1 MAYYYSTLGVLISRF
16 SVFGCAPLGI
26 SLFAVAV
33 KLLTI
38 SITNRYYKNIKIG
51 EALKP
56 QLDKIDKKYENN
68 RSERSDRTTELLMH
82 ARYSPFGGIVNLVI
96 YALLGWGLSGTLM
109 DADRYLSFGAISL
122 NLYFIQVTDIPARI
136 FTSDALIDAQAAEAV
151 VVLLLV
157 VALQIAHDRMM
168 NRLLVVDEGYV
179 NKAAWVLLMIGLIF
193 LPVGVALYWGIIT
206 IVNFAQITLIKR
218 FFFIRLDVNPRK

>member
-1 MAYYYSTLGVLISRF
+1 
-16 SVFGCAPLGI
+16 
-26 SLFAVAV
+26 
-33 KLLTI
+33 
-38 SITNRYYKNIKIG
+38 
-51 EALKP
+51 
-56 QLDKIDKKYENN
+56 
-68 RSERSDRTTELLMH
+68 
-82 ARYSPFGGIVNLVI
+82 
-96 YALLGWGLSGTLM
+96 M

-122 NLYFIQVTDIPARI
+122 NLFFIQVTDIPARI